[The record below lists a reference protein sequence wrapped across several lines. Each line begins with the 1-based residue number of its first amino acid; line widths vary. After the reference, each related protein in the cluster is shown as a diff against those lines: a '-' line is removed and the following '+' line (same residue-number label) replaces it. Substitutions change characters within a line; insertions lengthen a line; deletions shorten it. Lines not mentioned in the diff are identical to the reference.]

1 MSGEPVYLTSEGA
14 AKLKAELEQLRGPK
28 RTEMAE
34 RLRRA
39 VRQGDLSENADYIM
53 AKESQAFLE
62 GRIQEL
68 ELLLREAVVVDP
80 SPASDQIQ
88 IGSTVVVVED
98 GRDPETFTVV
108 AMDGI
113 QSCWVY
119 KGCEPNGGSGDGSA
133 PQRAAV
139 RASERSVFTALNP
152 GVGPEGLCHVRCF
165 VPNEQFLHVLR
176 VV

>member
-14 AKLKAELEQLRGPK
+14 AKLKSELEQLRGPK
-28 RTEMAE
+28 RSEMAE

-53 AKESQAFLE
+53 AKKAQAFLE

-68 ELLLREAVVVDP
+68 ELLLREAIVVDP

-98 GRDPETFTVV
+98 GHDPETFMVV
-108 AMDGI
+108 GAKEAKPSEGRI
-113 QSCWVY
+113 SNESPIGQALLGKRRGEVA
-119 KGCEPNGGSGDGSA
+119 EAVTPGGSI
-133 PQRAAV
+133 R
-139 RASERSVFTALNP
+139 LK
-152 GVGPEGLCHVRCF
+152 
-165 VPNEQFLHVLR
+165 VLEIR
-176 VV
+176 

>member
-98 GRDPETFTVV
+98 GRDRETFMVV
-108 AMDGI
+108 GAKEARPSEGRI
-113 QSCWVY
+113 SNESPIGQALLGKRLGEVA
-119 KGCEPNGGSGDGSA
+119 EAVTPGGSI
-133 PQRAAV
+133 RLKILEI
-139 RASERSVFTALNP
+139 R
-152 GVGPEGLCHVRCF
+152 
-165 VPNEQFLHVLR
+165 
-176 VV
+176 

>member
-14 AKLKAELEQLRGPK
+14 AKLRSELEQLRGPK
-28 RTEMAE
+28 RSEMAE

-53 AKESQAFLE
+53 AKEAQAFLE

-98 GRDPETFTVV
+98 GRDPETFMVV
-108 AMDGI
+108 GAKEAKPSEGRI
-113 QSCWVY
+113 SNESPIGQALLGKRRGEVA
-119 KGCEPNGGSGDGSA
+119 EAVTPGGSI
-133 PQRAAV
+133 R
-139 RASERSVFTALNP
+139 LK
-152 GVGPEGLCHVRCF
+152 
-165 VPNEQFLHVLR
+165 VLEIR
-176 VV
+176 

>member
-53 AKESQAFLE
+53 AKEAQAFLE

-108 AMDGI
+108 GAKEAKPSEGRI
-113 QSCWVY
+113 SNESPIGQALLGKRRGEVA
-119 KGCEPNGGSGDGSA
+119 EAVTPGGSI
-133 PQRAAV
+133 RLKILEI
-139 RASERSVFTALNP
+139 R
-152 GVGPEGLCHVRCF
+152 
-165 VPNEQFLHVLR
+165 
-176 VV
+176 

>member
-14 AKLKAELEQLRGPK
+14 AKLKSELEQLRGPK
-28 RTEMAE
+28 RSEMAE

-53 AKESQAFLE
+53 AKEAQAFLE

-98 GRDPETFTVV
+98 GHDPETFMVV
-108 AMDGI
+108 GAKEAKPSEGRI
-113 QSCWVY
+113 SNESPIGQALLGKRRGEVA
-119 KGCEPNGGSGDGSA
+119 EAVTPGGSI
-133 PQRAAV
+133 R
-139 RASERSVFTALNP
+139 LK
-152 GVGPEGLCHVRCF
+152 
-165 VPNEQFLHVLR
+165 VLEIR
-176 VV
+176 

>member
-1 MSGEPVYLTSEGA
+1 MRGEPVYLTSEGA
-14 AKLKAELEQLRGPK
+14 AKLRSELEQLRGPK
-28 RTEMAE
+28 RSEMAE

-53 AKESQAFLE
+53 AKEAQAFLE

-98 GRDPETFTVV
+98 GRDPETFMVV
-108 AMDGI
+108 GAKEAKPSEGRI
-113 QSCWVY
+113 SNESPIGQALLGKRRGEVA
-119 KGCEPNGGSGDGSA
+119 EAVTPGGSI
-133 PQRAAV
+133 R
-139 RASERSVFTALNP
+139 LK
-152 GVGPEGLCHVRCF
+152 
-165 VPNEQFLHVLR
+165 VLEIR
-176 VV
+176 

>member
-14 AKLKAELEQLRGPK
+14 AKLKSELEQLRGPK
-28 RTEMAE
+28 RSEMAE

-53 AKESQAFLE
+53 AKEAQAFLE

-98 GRDPETFTVV
+98 GRDPETFMVV
-108 AMDGI
+108 GAKEAKPSEGRI
-113 QSCWVY
+113 SNESPIGQALLGKRLGEVA
-119 KGCEPNGGSGDGSA
+119 EAVTPGGSI
-133 PQRAAV
+133 RLKILEI
-139 RASERSVFTALNP
+139 R
-152 GVGPEGLCHVRCF
+152 
-165 VPNEQFLHVLR
+165 
-176 VV
+176 

>member
-14 AKLKAELEQLRGPK
+14 AKLKSELEQLRGPK
-28 RTEMAE
+28 RSEMAE

-53 AKESQAFLE
+53 AKEAQAFLE

-68 ELLLREAVVVDP
+68 ELLLREAIVVDP

-98 GRDPETFTVV
+98 GHDPETFMVV
-108 AMDGI
+108 GAKEAKPSEGRI
-113 QSCWVY
+113 SNESPIGQALLGKRRGEVA
-119 KGCEPNGGSGDGSA
+119 EAVTPGGSI
-133 PQRAAV
+133 RLKILEI
-139 RASERSVFTALNP
+139 R
-152 GVGPEGLCHVRCF
+152 
-165 VPNEQFLHVLR
+165 
-176 VV
+176 

>member
-14 AKLKAELEQLRGPK
+14 AKLKSELEQLRGPK
-28 RTEMAE
+28 RSEMAE

-53 AKESQAFLE
+53 AKEAQAFLE

-68 ELLLREAVVVDP
+68 ELLLREAIVVDP

-98 GRDPETFTVV
+98 GHDPETFMVV
-108 AMDGI
+108 GAKEAKPSEGRI
-113 QSCWVY
+113 SNESPIGQALLGKRLGEVA
-119 KGCEPNGGSGDGSA
+119 EAVTPGGSI
-133 PQRAAV
+133 RLKILEI
-139 RASERSVFTALNP
+139 R
-152 GVGPEGLCHVRCF
+152 
-165 VPNEQFLHVLR
+165 
-176 VV
+176 

>member
-68 ELLLREAVVVDP
+68 ELLLREAIVVDP

-98 GRDPETFTVV
+98 GHDPETFMVV
-108 AMDGI
+108 GAKEAKPSEGRI
-113 QSCWVY
+113 SNESPIGQALLGKRRGEVA
-119 KGCEPNGGSGDGSA
+119 EAVTPGGSI
-133 PQRAAV
+133 R
-139 RASERSVFTALNP
+139 LK
-152 GVGPEGLCHVRCF
+152 
-165 VPNEQFLHVLR
+165 VLEIR
-176 VV
+176 

>member
-1 MSGEPVYLTSEGA
+1 MSQEPVYLTSEGA
-14 AKLKAELEQLRGPK
+14 AKLRAELEQLRGPK

-53 AKESQAFLE
+53 AKEAQAFLE

-88 IGSTVVVVED
+88 IGSTVEVVED
-98 GRDPETFTVV
+98 GRDPETFMVV
-108 AMDGI
+108 GAKEAKPSEGRI
-113 QSCWVY
+113 SNESPIGQALLGKRRGEVA
-119 KGCEPNGGSGDGSA
+119 EAVTPGGSI
-133 PQRAAV
+133 RLKILEI
-139 RASERSVFTALNP
+139 R
-152 GVGPEGLCHVRCF
+152 
-165 VPNEQFLHVLR
+165 
-176 VV
+176 

>member
-14 AKLKAELEQLRGPK
+14 AKLKSELEQLRGPK
-28 RTEMAE
+28 RSEMAE

-53 AKESQAFLE
+53 AKEAQAFLE

-68 ELLLREAVVVDP
+68 ELLLREAIVVDP

-98 GRDPETFTVV
+98 GNDPETFMVV
-108 AMDGI
+108 GAKEAKPSEGRI
-113 QSCWVY
+113 SNESPIGQALLGKRRGEVA
-119 KGCEPNGGSGDGSA
+119 EAVTPGGSI
-133 PQRAAV
+133 R
-139 RASERSVFTALNP
+139 LK
-152 GVGPEGLCHVRCF
+152 
-165 VPNEQFLHVLR
+165 VLEIR
-176 VV
+176 

>member
-1 MSGEPVYLTSEGA
+1 MSQEPVYLTSEGA
-14 AKLKAELEQLRGPK
+14 AKLRAELEQLRGPK

-53 AKESQAFLE
+53 AKEAQAFLE

-98 GRDPETFTVV
+98 GRDPETFMVV
-108 AMDGI
+108 GAKEAKPSEGRI
-113 QSCWVY
+113 SNESPIGQALLGKRRGEVA
-119 KGCEPNGGSGDGSA
+119 EAVTPGGSI
-133 PQRAAV
+133 RLKILEI
-139 RASERSVFTALNP
+139 R
-152 GVGPEGLCHVRCF
+152 
-165 VPNEQFLHVLR
+165 
-176 VV
+176 

>member
-98 GRDPETFTVV
+98 GRDPETFMVV
-108 AMDGI
+108 GAKEARPSEGRI
-113 QSCWVY
+113 SNESPIGQALLGKRLGEVA
-119 KGCEPNGGSGDGSA
+119 EAVTPGGSI
-133 PQRAAV
+133 RLKILEI
-139 RASERSVFTALNP
+139 R
-152 GVGPEGLCHVRCF
+152 
-165 VPNEQFLHVLR
+165 
-176 VV
+176 

>member
-1 MSGEPVYLTSEGA
+1 MSEEPVYLTSEGA
-14 AKLKAELEQLRGPK
+14 TKLRAELEQLRGPK

-53 AKESQAFLE
+53 AKEAQAFLE

-98 GRDPETFTVV
+98 GRDPETFMVV
-108 AMDGI
+108 GVKEAKPSEGRI
-113 QSCWVY
+113 SHESPIGQALLGKRLGEVA
-119 KGCEPNGGSGDGSA
+119 EAATQGGSI
-133 PQRAAV
+133 RLKILEI
-139 RASERSVFTALNP
+139 R
-152 GVGPEGLCHVRCF
+152 
-165 VPNEQFLHVLR
+165 
-176 VV
+176 

>member
-14 AKLKAELEQLRGPK
+14 AKLKSELEQLRGPK
-28 RTEMAE
+28 RSEMAE

-53 AKESQAFLE
+53 AKEAQAFLE

-68 ELLLREAVVVDP
+68 ELLLREAIVVDP

-98 GRDPETFTVV
+98 GRDPETFMVV
-108 AMDGI
+108 GAKEAKPSEGRI
-113 QSCWVY
+113 SNESPIGQALLGKRRGEVA
-119 KGCEPNGGSGDGSA
+119 EAVTPGGSI
-133 PQRAAV
+133 R
-139 RASERSVFTALNP
+139 LK
-152 GVGPEGLCHVRCF
+152 
-165 VPNEQFLHVLR
+165 VLEIR
-176 VV
+176 

>member
-14 AKLKAELEQLRGPK
+14 AKLRSELEQLRGPK
-28 RTEMAE
+28 RSEMAE

-53 AKESQAFLE
+53 AKEAQAFLE

-68 ELLLREAVVVDP
+68 ELLLREAIVVDP

-98 GRDPETFTVV
+98 GHDPETFMVV
-108 AMDGI
+108 GAKEAKPSEGRI
-113 QSCWVY
+113 SNESPIGQALLGKRRGEVA
-119 KGCEPNGGSGDGSA
+119 EAVTPGGSI
-133 PQRAAV
+133 R
-139 RASERSVFTALNP
+139 LK
-152 GVGPEGLCHVRCF
+152 
-165 VPNEQFLHVLR
+165 VLEIR
-176 VV
+176 

>member
-14 AKLKAELEQLRGPK
+14 AKLKSELEQLRGPK
-28 RTEMAE
+28 RSEMAE

-53 AKESQAFLE
+53 AKEAQAFLE

-68 ELLLREAVVVDP
+68 ELLLREAIVVGP

-98 GRDPETFTVV
+98 GRDPETFMVV
-108 AMDGI
+108 GAKEAKPSEGRI
-113 QSCWVY
+113 SNESPIGQALLGKRRGEVA
-119 KGCEPNGGSGDGSA
+119 EAVTPGGSI
-133 PQRAAV
+133 R
-139 RASERSVFTALNP
+139 LK
-152 GVGPEGLCHVRCF
+152 
-165 VPNEQFLHVLR
+165 VLEIR
-176 VV
+176 

>member
-14 AKLKAELEQLRGPK
+14 AKLRSELEQLRGPK

-53 AKESQAFLE
+53 AKEAQAFLE

-80 SPASDQIQ
+80 SPASDQVQ

-98 GRDPETFTVV
+98 GGDPETFTVV
-108 AMDGI
+108 GVKEAKPSEGRI
-113 QSCWVY
+113 SHESPIGQALLGKRLGEVA
-119 KGCEPNGGSGDGSA
+119 EAVTPGGSI
-133 PQRAAV
+133 RLKILEI
-139 RASERSVFTALNP
+139 R
-152 GVGPEGLCHVRCF
+152 
-165 VPNEQFLHVLR
+165 
-176 VV
+176 

>member
-1 MSGEPVYLTSEGA
+1 
-14 AKLKAELEQLRGPK
+14 
-28 RTEMAE
+28 MAE

-53 AKESQAFLE
+53 AKEAQAFLE

-98 GRDPETFTVV
+98 GRDPETFMVV
-108 AMDGI
+108 GAKEAKPSEGRI
-113 QSCWVY
+113 SNESPIGQALLGKRRGEVA
-119 KGCEPNGGSGDGSA
+119 EAVTPGGSI
-133 PQRAAV
+133 RLKILEI
-139 RASERSVFTALNP
+139 R
-152 GVGPEGLCHVRCF
+152 
-165 VPNEQFLHVLR
+165 
-176 VV
+176 

>member
-14 AKLKAELEQLRGPK
+14 AKLKSELEQLRGPK
-28 RTEMAE
+28 RSEMAE

-53 AKESQAFLE
+53 AKEAQAFLE

-68 ELLLREAVVVDP
+68 ELLLREAIVVDP

-98 GRDPETFTVV
+98 GHDPETFMVV
-108 AMDGI
+108 GAKEAKPSEGRI
-113 QSCWVY
+113 SNESPIGQALLGKRRGEVA
-119 KGCEPNGGSGDGSA
+119 EAVTPGGSI
-133 PQRAAV
+133 R
-139 RASERSVFTALNP
+139 LK
-152 GVGPEGLCHVRCF
+152 
-165 VPNEQFLHVLR
+165 VLEIR
-176 VV
+176 

>member
-14 AKLKAELEQLRGPK
+14 AKLRSELEQLRGPK
-28 RTEMAE
+28 RSEMAE

-53 AKESQAFLE
+53 AKEAQAFLE

-98 GRDPETFTVV
+98 GRDPETFMVV
-108 AMDGI
+108 GAKEAKPSEGRI
-113 QSCWVY
+113 SNESPIGQALLGKRRGEVA
-119 KGCEPNGGSGDGSA
+119 EAVTPGGSI
-133 PQRAAV
+133 RLKILEI
-139 RASERSVFTALNP
+139 R
-152 GVGPEGLCHVRCF
+152 
-165 VPNEQFLHVLR
+165 
-176 VV
+176 

>member
-14 AKLKAELEQLRGPK
+14 AKLSSELEQLRGPK

-53 AKESQAFLE
+53 AKEAQAFLE

-80 SPASDQIQ
+80 SPASDQVQ
-88 IGSTVVVVED
+88 IGSRVVVVEY

-108 AMDGI
+108 GVKEAKPSEGRI
-113 QSCWVY
+113 SHESPIGQALLGKRLGEVA
-119 KGCEPNGGSGDGSA
+119 EAVTPGGSI
-133 PQRAAV
+133 R
-139 RASERSVFTALNP
+139 
-152 GVGPEGLCHVRCF
+152 
-165 VPNEQFLHVLR
+165 LR
-176 VV
+176 ILEIH

>member
-14 AKLKAELEQLRGPK
+14 AKLKSELEQLRGPK
-28 RTEMAE
+28 RSEMAE

-53 AKESQAFLE
+53 AKEAQAFLE

-98 GRDPETFTVV
+98 GRDPETFMVV
-108 AMDGI
+108 GAKEAKPSEGRI
-113 QSCWVY
+113 SNESPIGQALLGKRRGEVA
-119 KGCEPNGGSGDGSA
+119 EAVTPGGSI
-133 PQRAAV
+133 R
-139 RASERSVFTALNP
+139 
-152 GVGPEGLCHVRCF
+152 
-165 VPNEQFLHVLR
+165 LR
-176 VV
+176 ILEIH

>member
-14 AKLKAELEQLRGPK
+14 AKLKSELEQLRGPK
-28 RTEMAE
+28 RSEMAE

-53 AKESQAFLE
+53 AKEAQAFLE

-98 GRDPETFTVV
+98 GRDPETFMVV
-108 AMDGI
+108 GAKEAKPSEGRI
-113 QSCWVY
+113 SNESPIGQALLGKRRGEVA
-119 KGCEPNGGSGDGSA
+119 EAVTPGGSI
-133 PQRAAV
+133 R
-139 RASERSVFTALNP
+139 LK
-152 GVGPEGLCHVRCF
+152 
-165 VPNEQFLHVLR
+165 VLEIR
-176 VV
+176 